1 MNENTKDVVENNNS
15 VGQQENVDEKF
26 EQEKGQ
32 ENKIS
37 ANESSENNE
46 TVSEES
52 SSENNETTSE
62 ESSSENNETTSEE
75 SSSENNE
82 IANEEK
88 NTETFDSLKKE
99 LSENKDKLLRSLAES
114 ENTRK
119 QMEKIRI
126 ETIKYGVQP
135 LAREILN
142 VVDNFNRALNL
153 KDDNNEKSLEEG
165 LTLIQKEILSILEKF
180 NVKKIKALGEDFNA
194 NFHQAMFEK
203 ETNEFD
209 SGKVCEIVQDGYT
222 FHDRLL
228 RPVLVGVAKKSNE
241 NNNDEKAEDEENN
254 KNEE

>member
-1 MNENTKDVVENNNS
+1 MNEKTNDEVENNNS
-15 VGQQENVDEKF
+15 MAQQKDVDEKLD
-26 EQEKGQ
+26 QEKDQ
-32 ENKIS
+32 ENNIFAEEKT
-37 ANESSENNE
+37 ENNE
-46 TVSEES
+46 TISEKS
-52 SSENNETTSE
+52 SPENDEITSE
-62 ESSSENNETTSEE
+62 DDNSETIDT
-75 SSSENNE
+75 
-82 IANEEK
+82 
-88 NTETFDSLKKE
+88 LKKE

-126 ETIKYGVQP
+126 ETNKYGVQP

-180 NVKKIKALGEDFNA
+180 NVNKIKALGEDFNA

-203 ETNEFD
+203 ETNEFEG
-209 SGKVCEIVQDGYT
+209 GKICEIVQDGYT

-228 RPVLVGVAKKSNE
+228 RPVLVGVAKKTNV
-241 NNNDEKAEDEENN
+241 NTNDKKAEDDENK

>member
-1 MNENTKDVVENNNS
+1 MNEKTNNDLENSNFK
-15 VGQQENVDEKF
+15 VQEENDEKLD
-26 EQEKGQ
+26 QEKEQ
-32 ENKIS
+32 ENKS
-37 ANESSENNE
+37 LVEEGSEYTKTASEKESIENTE
-46 TVSEES
+46 TFGEEES
-52 SSENNETTSE
+52 S
-62 ESSSENNETTSEE
+62 
-75 SSSENNE
+75 
-82 IANEEK
+82 K
-88 NTETFDSLKKE
+88 NTETVSGEDNIETIDSLKKE

-126 ETIKYGVQP
+126 ETNKYGVQP

-203 ETNEFD
+203 ETNEFKV
-209 SGKVCEIVQDGYT
+209 GKVCEIVQDGYT

-228 RPVLVGVAKKSNE
+228 RPVLVGVAKKQNE
-241 NNNDEKAEDEENN
+241 NNNDKKAEDDESK

>member
-1 MNENTKDVVENNNS
+1 MNEKINDEENNDSIERDKDVGEES
-15 VGQQENVDEKF
+15 DQQK
-26 EQEKGQ
+26 KH

-37 ANESSENNE
+37 
-46 TVSEES
+46 TEES
-52 SSENNETTSE
+52 LENNETTSHEDNLENNKTASNE
-62 ESSSENNETTSEE
+62 ETSENNKTASDEVNQET
-75 SSSENNE
+75 
-82 IANEEK
+82 I
-88 NTETFDSLKKE
+88 NTLKRE

-126 ETIKYGVQP
+126 ETNKYGVQP

-153 KDDNNEKSLEEG
+153 KDDNKEKGLEEG

-180 NVKKIKALGEDFNA
+180 DVKKINALGEDFNA

-203 ETNEFD
+203 ETIEFED
-209 SGKVCEIVQDGYT
+209 GKVCEIVQDGYT

-228 RPVLVGVAKKSNE
+228 RPVLVGVAKKSDE
-241 NNNDEKAEDEENN
+241 NNNDIKTKDSENKKTEE
-254 KNEE
+254 

>member
-1 MNENTKDVVENNNS
+1 MNEKTNDEVKNS
-15 VGQQENVDEKF
+15 NSMAQQENISEKLD
-26 EQEKGQ
+26 QEKDQ
-32 ENKIS
+32 ENKIF
-37 ANESSENNE
+37 NEETSENNE
-46 TVSEES
+46 AASKK
-52 SSENNETTSE
+52 
-62 ESSSENNETTSEE
+62 

-82 IANEEK
+82 IASEED
-88 NTETFDSLKKE
+88 NSESLDSLKKE
-99 LSENKDKLLRSLAES
+99 LSENKDKLLRAMAES

-126 ETIKYGVQP
+126 ETNKYGVQP

-165 LTLIQKEILSILEKF
+165 LALIQKEILNILEKF

-203 ETNEFD
+203 ETNEFE

-228 RPVLVGVAKKSNE
+228 RPVLVGVAKKSND
-241 NNNDEKAEDEENN
+241 NNNENKAEDDENK

>member
-1 MNENTKDVVENNNS
+1 MNDKTNDELENNNS
-15 VGQQENVDEKF
+15 MAQEENVGEKLD
-26 EQEKGQ
+26 Q
-32 ENKIS
+32 ENKVL
-37 ANESSENNE
+37 AKESSENNE
-46 TVSEES
+46 TESEES
-52 SSENNETTSE
+52 PIENNETESE
-62 ESSSENNETTSEE
+62 ESPTENNETESEE
-75 SSSENNE
+75 SPTENNE
-82 IANEEK
+82 IASEED
-88 NTETFDSLKKE
+88 NLETLDALKKE

-126 ETIKYGVQP
+126 ETNKYGVQP

-203 ETNEFD
+203 ETNEFEG
-209 SGKVCEIVQDGYT
+209 GKVCEIVQDGYT

-228 RPVLVGVAKKSNE
+228 RPVLVGVAKKPNE
-241 NNNDEKAEDEENN
+241 NNNDKKAEDDENK

>member
-1 MNENTKDVVENNNS
+1 MNEKTNDKVENNS
-15 VGQQENVDEKF
+15 MAQQENVGEKLD
-26 EQEKGQ
+26 QEKDQ
-32 ENKIS
+32 ENKIF
-37 ANESSENNE
+37 AEESLENNKTSSEENNSENNE
-46 TVSEES
+46 TAIEKGTPENDEISSEEDN
-52 SSENNETTSE
+52 SETLV
-62 ESSSENNETTSEE
+62 
-75 SSSENNE
+75 
-82 IANEEK
+82 
-88 NTETFDSLKKE
+88 SLKKE

-126 ETIKYGVQP
+126 ETNKYGVQP

-165 LTLIQKEILSILEKF
+165 LALIQKEILSILEKF
-180 NVKKIKALGEDFNA
+180 NVKKIEALGEDFNA

-203 ETNEFD
+203 ETNEFEG
-209 SGKVCEIVQDGYT
+209 GKVCEIVQDGYT

-228 RPVLVGVAKKSNE
+228 RPVLVGVAKKQNE
-241 NNNDEKAEDEENN
+241 NNNDKKAEDDESK

>member
-1 MNENTKDVVENNNS
+1 MNEKTNDEVENNNS
-15 VGQQENVDEKF
+15 MAQQKNDDEKLDQEKDQENNIFAE
-26 EQEKGQ
+26 
-32 ENKIS
+32 
-37 ANESSENNE
+37 ESSENNE
-46 TVSEES
+46 TISEKSSPENDEIISEEDN
-52 SSENNETTSE
+52 SETIDT
-62 ESSSENNETTSEE
+62 
-75 SSSENNE
+75 
-82 IANEEK
+82 
-88 NTETFDSLKKE
+88 LKKE

-126 ETIKYGVQP
+126 ETSKYGIQP

-165 LTLIQKEILSILEKF
+165 LTLIQKDILSILEKF

-203 ETNEFD
+203 ETNEFEG
-209 SGKVCEIVQDGYT
+209 GKVCEIVQDGYT

-241 NNNDEKAEDEENN
+241 NNIDKKAEDDENK

>member
-1 MNENTKDVVENNNS
+1 MNEKTNNEVENNS
-15 VGQQENVDEKF
+15 SERQQESVNENFDQV
-26 EQEKGQ
+26 KGQ
-32 ENKIS
+32 ENKIL
-37 ANESSENNE
+37 A
-46 TVSEES
+46 EES
-52 SSENNETTSE
+52 SDSNEIVSDE
-62 ESSSENNETTSEE
+62 ESSA
-75 SSSENNE
+75 NNE
-82 IANEEK
+82 IVNDED
-88 NTETFDSLKKE
+88 NVETIDSLKKE

-114 ENTRK
+114 ENTRR

-126 ETIKYGVQP
+126 ETNKYGVQP

-180 NVKKIKALGEDFNA
+180 NVKKIIALGEDFNA

-203 ETNEFD
+203 ETNEFEA
-209 SGKVCEIVQDGYT
+209 GKVCEIVQEGYT

-241 NNNDEKAEDEENN
+241 INNDKKVEDEENK

>member
-1 MNENTKDVVENNNS
+1 VENNNS
-15 VGQQENVDEKF
+15 MAQQENVGEKLD
-26 EQEKGQ
+26 QEKDQ
-32 ENKIS
+32 ENKIF
-37 ANESSENNE
+37 AEESLENNKTSSEENNSENNE
-46 TVSEES
+46 TAIEKGTPENDEISSEEDN
-52 SSENNETTSE
+52 SETLV
-62 ESSSENNETTSEE
+62 
-75 SSSENNE
+75 
-82 IANEEK
+82 
-88 NTETFDSLKKE
+88 FLKKE

-126 ETIKYGVQP
+126 EANKYGVQP

-203 ETNEFD
+203 ETNEF
-209 SGKVCEIVQDGYT
+209 E
-222 FHDRLL
+222 
-228 RPVLVGVAKKSNE
+228 
-241 NNNDEKAEDEENN
+241 
-254 KNEE
+254 

>member
-1 MNENTKDVVENNNS
+1 MDLDNQKKSEKIKDEAESQKSEGSKVKTVE
-15 VGQQENVDEKF
+15 DKL
-26 EQEKGQ
+26 K
-32 ENKIS
+32 
-37 ANESSENNE
+37 ESE
-46 TVSEES
+46 
-52 SSENNETTSE
+52 
-62 ESSSENNETTSEE
+62 
-75 SSSENNE
+75 
-82 IANEEK
+82 
-88 NTETFDSLKKE
+88 
-99 LSENKDKLLRSLAES
+99 DKLLRSLAES

-126 ETIKYGVQP
+126 ETNKYGVQP

-153 KDDNNEKSLEEG
+153 KDDSNEKGLEEG
-165 LTLIQKEILSILEKF
+165 LSLIQKEILSILEKF

-203 ETNEFD
+203 ETNEFED
-209 SGKVCEIVQDGYT
+209 GKICEIVQDGYT

-241 NNNDEKAEDEENN
+241 INNDKKDEEEENK

>member
-1 MNENTKDVVENNNS
+1 MNEKTDDKVENYNS
-15 VGQQENVDEKF
+15 MGTQESADEKID
-26 EQEKGQ
+26 QVKNQ
-32 ENKIS
+32 ENKIFS
-37 ANESSENNE
+37 EESLDKNDTSRDDGSSENSETISDEGSLENNE
-46 TVSEES
+46 TPREEGNSE
-52 SSENNETTSE
+52 T
-62 ESSSENNETTSEE
+62 
-75 SSSENNE
+75 
-82 IANEEK
+82 I
-88 NTETFDSLKKE
+88 DSLKKE

-126 ETIKYGVQP
+126 ETNKYGIQP

-165 LTLIQKEILSILEKF
+165 LTLIQKEILSILDKF
-180 NVKKIKALGEDFNA
+180 NVKKINALGEDFNA

-203 ETNEFD
+203 ETNEFEV
-209 SGKVCEIVQDGYT
+209 GKVCEIVQDGYT

-241 NNNDEKAEDEENN
+241 NNNDKKAEDDENT
-254 KNEE
+254 KNEEQN

>member
-1 MNENTKDVVENNNS
+1 MNEKTNDKLGQNNS
-15 VGQQENVDEKF
+15 MEQQENIDEKLS
-26 EQEKGQ
+26 QEKGKD
-32 ENKIS
+32 NKILD
-37 ANESSENNE
+37 EDVSENNE
-46 TVSEES
+46 TSGDEDI
-52 SSENNETTSE
+52 SENNETSVE
-62 ESSSENNETTSEE
+62 EGNLETV
-75 SSSENNE
+75 
-82 IANEEK
+82 
-88 NTETFDSLKKE
+88 DSLKIE

-126 ETIKYGVQP
+126 ETNKYGVQP

-153 KDDNNEKSLEEG
+153 KDDNNEKGLEEG
-165 LTLIQKEILSILEKF
+165 LNLIQKEILSILEKF

-203 ETNEFD
+203 ETNEFED
-209 SGKVCEIVQDGYT
+209 GKVCEIVQDGYT

-241 NNNDEKAEDEENN
+241 NNSDENIEVNDNTE
-254 KNEE
+254 NEEKN

>member
-1 MNENTKDVVENNNS
+1 MNEKTNDKVENNS
-15 VGQQENVDEKF
+15 MAQQENVGEKLD
-26 EQEKGQ
+26 QEKDQ
-32 ENKIS
+32 ENKIF
-37 ANESSENNE
+37 AEESLENNKTSSEENNSENNE
-46 TVSEES
+46 TAIEKGTPENDEISSEEDN
-52 SSENNETTSE
+52 SETLV
-62 ESSSENNETTSEE
+62 
-75 SSSENNE
+75 
-82 IANEEK
+82 
-88 NTETFDSLKKE
+88 SLKKE

-126 ETIKYGVQP
+126 EANKYGVQP

-203 ETNEFD
+203 ETNEFEV
-209 SGKVCEIVQDGYT
+209 GKVCEIVQDGYT

-228 RPVLVGVAKKSNE
+228 RPVLVGVAKKQNE
-241 NNNDEKAEDEENN
+241 NNNDKKAEDDESK